1 MITWRERVQLLRRTM
16 TLREIAEQI
25 GMSPSSVSDLEQG
38 RHESPRGDAALRLD
52 ALYWLRAAPSEVLK
66 GSDQL
71 PVDKFREVS
80 T

>member
-1 MITWRERVQLLRRTM
+1 MITWRERIQALRQTM

-52 ALYWLRAAPSEVLK
+52 ALYRLRVASTAPLV
-66 GSDQL
+66 GSDR
-71 PVDKFREVS
+71 PSVEKFPGGAA
-80 T
+80 

>member
-1 MITWRERVQLLRRTM
+1 MITWRERIQALRQTM

-52 ALYWLRAAPSEVLK
+52 ALYRLRATSTAPLA
-66 GSDQL
+66 GSDR
-71 PVDKFREVS
+71 PAVDKFP
-80 T
+80 